1 MTKPSKKGGERARA
15 SVSPYAGRHHVAGYF
30 PPTPEGPG
38 PHFPY
43 LGSPPAACKSPRPAP
58 PYIDEGANPMSVEIA
73 KDGPVTIVTIER
85 PAKRNA
91 VDPATADALRD
102 AFAAFAAHDDAKV
115 AILTGRDEIGKDHV

>member
-1 MTKPSKKGGERARA
+1 MIRRPPRSTRTDTLFPYTTLFRS
-15 SVSPYAGRHHVAGYF
+15 SPDAVRHHVAGYF

-91 VDPATADALRD
+91 VDP
-102 AFAAFAAHDDAKV
+102 
-115 AILTGRDEIGKDHV
+115 EIGRAACRESVCQYV

>member
-1 MTKPSKKGGERARA
+1 MLRPPPNSTRTDPLFPSTTVFR
-15 SVSPYAGRHHVAGYF
+15 S
-30 PPTPEGPG
+30 EGPG

-102 AFAAFAAHDDAKV
+102 ALDRKSTR
-115 AILTGRDEIGKDHV
+115 LNSSP